1 MLSFSEPFALV
12 LRVAGLC
19 FSLSLLVFPRK
30 GLFMLCISVQVLY
43 FIAIRSVF
51 EVVFNLVFEK
61 TFHR

>member
-1 MLSFSEPFALV
+1 MLSFGEPFALV
-12 LRVAGLC
+12 LKVAGLC
-19 FSLSLLVFPRK
+19 FSLLVFPRK